1 MDKRYSM
8 AESDGACRDAAEFNA
23 ILQDLYEQFSKSEE
37 RGKVADYIPALAK
50 VQPSH
55 FGVSLQ
61 LLDEKPIGYGD
72 WQMRF
77 SIQSVSKLFTFAM
90 AFAQRGETIWERL
103 GKEPSGTSFNALFQ
117 LEAEKGIPRNPFI
130 NAGAMVIS
138 DMLMSD
144 YDNPMQQL
152 LKFLHSLTGDESIGY
167 DEEVFLSELEY
178 GNRNAALAYLM
189 KYSPCCTR
197 AATLLLHAVLNHHE
211 LRAACA
217 GRAIPCESRQE
228 SAHEQSRNDSKPNET
243 YQCPSTHE
251 RPLQRSRGFC
261 LSGRNSGKKRGR
273 GRNCRRNPRPSGDC
287 HMGARP
293 ERTRQFGTWHQPS
306 RGVHHSHPLIYILS
320 DNGTGTEHR

>member
-37 RGKVADYIPALAK
+37 RGKVANYIPALAN

-152 LKFLHSLTGDESIGY
+152 LKFLHRLTGDESIGY

-178 GNRNAALAYLM
+178 G
-189 KYSPCCTR
+189 KS
-197 AATLLLHAVLNHHE
+197 
-211 LRAACA
+211 
-217 GRAIPCESRQE
+217 S
-228 SAHEQSRNDSKPNET
+228 NDSKPNET

-251 RPLQRSRGFC
+251 RTLQRSRGFC

-273 GRNCRRNPRPSGDC
+273 GRYRRRNPRPSGDC
-287 HMGARP
+287 HMGTRP
-293 ERTRQFGTWHQPS
+293 ERTRQFGTGHRPS

>member
-1 MDKRYSM
+1 MDKRYST
-8 AESDGACRDAAEFNA
+8 AENDGACRDAAEFST
-23 ILQDLYEQFSKSEE
+23 ILQELYAQFSRREE

-144 YDNPMQQL
+144 YDKPMQQL
-152 LKFLHSLTGDESIGY
+152 LKFLHRLTGDESIGY

-189 KYSPCCTR
+189 KSFGNIHHAVPELLRFYFMQCSITMSCAQLVQAVQFLANRGKNPLTSKAEMTPSQTKR
-197 AATLLLHAVLNHHE
+197 TNALLLTSGLYNEAGDFAFRVGIPAKSGVGGGIVGVIPGHLAIATWAPGLNE
-211 LRAACA
+211 L
-217 GRAIPCESRQE
+217 GN
-228 SAHEQSRNDSKPNET
+228 SALGINFLEEFT
-243 YQCPSTHE
+243 T
-251 RPLQRSRGFC
+251 
-261 LSGRNSGKKRGR
+261 
-273 GRNCRRNPRPSGDC
+273 
-287 HMGARP
+287 
-293 ERTRQFGTWHQPS
+293 RTR
-306 RGVHHSHPLIYILS
+306 LS
-320 DNGTGTEHR
+320 IF

>member
-1 MDKRYSM
+1 
-8 AESDGACRDAAEFNA
+8 
-23 ILQDLYEQFSKSEE
+23 
-37 RGKVADYIPALAK
+37 
-50 VQPSH
+50 
-55 FGVSLQ
+55 
-61 LLDEKPIGYGD
+61 
-72 WQMRF
+72 
-77 SIQSVSKLFTFAM
+77 M

-138 DMLMSD
+138 HMLMSD

-189 KYSPCCTR
+189 KSFGNIHHAVPELLRFYFMQCSITMSC
-197 AATLLLHAVLNHHE
+197 AQLVQAVFAQGDQGAEQGATLLHHAQADVGDAGA
-211 LRAACA
+211 RAV
-217 GRAIPCESRQE
+217 GLEQE
-228 SAHEQSRNDSKPNET
+228 PAHEQSRNDSKPNET

-261 LSGRNSGKKRGR
+261 LSGRNSGKKRGW
-273 GRNCRRNPRPSGDC
+273 GRYRRRNPRPSGDC